1 MTRKAFSMI
10 ELVIAVAVI
19 GGLLVAALTA
29 VGASRGSQFKIARA
43 RQARLLGDA
52 LLAEIMPLPYEDADN
67 PGAIGPETGEAF
79 GGTREDFDDVDDL
92 DGWSSAT
99 PELPDGT
106 TLSQFSDYVR
116 RVTVEYVSP
125 INLSQSSPVETGVKR
140 ITVTVEFQGG
150 QVASRVGYR
159 TRAKDAFVP

>member
-1 MTRKAFSMI
+1 MI

-52 LLAEIMPLPYEDADN
+52 LLTEIVQQPYEDAEA
-67 PGAIGPETGEAF
+67 GSIGTETGEA
-79 GGTREDFDDVDDL
+79 GGARDQFDDVDDF
-92 DGWSSAT
+92 DGWTAG
-99 PELPDGT
+99 PPQLPDGT
-106 TLSQFSDYVR
+106 EISQFPDYVR

-140 ITVTVEFQGG
+140 VTVTVEFQGG

-159 TRAKDAFVP
+159 TRAKDTFVP